1 MCGYVGKWVHGYVIW
16 YVSGYVGGWVFW
28 YASWYVGEWVYEHAL
43 STLDLQYLENTQVL
57 PGL

>member
-1 MCGYVGKWVHGYVIW
+1 MFGYVGKWVLGYVIW

-43 STLDLQYLENTQVL
+43 STFDLQYLENTQVL